1 MTTFPA
7 SPRLFRGALVTL
19 DKNSRVATA
28 IPFQYNPNTL
38 NRTLEAQV
46 IESQGGSGE
55 QPRYTGAPVETIKVE
70 IKLDAIDGL
79 EKGEDNAVKL
89 GINPQLAALEMLLY
103 PASQTVKL
111 NATLLKVGTIEII
124 SPAVPLT
131 LFIWG
136 IRRIVPV
143 RLTEYSVVEEYH
155 DPNLNPLT
163 ATVSL
168 GMRVLSYNDLATE
181 STGWNLFMSH
191 QVVKESL
198 ADIASANANKSTYSS
213 LL

>member
-1 MTTFPA
+1 MYPR
-7 SPRLFRGALVTL
+7 SPKLFRGAVVTL
-19 DKNSRVATA
+19 GANDQVAKA

-38 NRTLEAQV
+38 NRSLEAQV

-55 QPRYTGAPVETIKVE
+55 QPRFSGAPVETIKVE
-70 IKLDAIDGL
+70 IKLDARDGL
-79 EKGEDNAVKL
+79 EKGEENAVEL
-89 GINPQLAALEMLLY
+89 GIHPQLAALEILLY
-103 PASQTVKL
+103 PTSQSVKL

-124 SPAVPLT
+124 PPAVPMT

-136 IRRIVPV
+136 VRRILPV
-143 RLTEYSVVEEYH
+143 RITEYSVVEDYH
-155 DPNLNPLT
+155 DPDLNPIA

-168 GMRVLSYNDLATE
+168 GMRVLSYSDLVTE

-198 ADIASANANKSTYSS
+198 ADIADTNASKSTYNS

>member
-1 MTTFPA
+1 MTTFPG
-7 SPRLFRGALVTL
+7 SPSLFRGALVTL
-19 DKNSRVATA
+19 DKNSRVAAA
-28 IPFQYNPNTL
+28 IPFQYIPNTL
-38 NRTLEAQV
+38 NRTLEAQI
-46 IESQGGSGE
+46 IESQGGGGE

-79 EKGEDNAVKL
+79 EKGEPNAVKL

-103 PASQTVKL
+103 PSSQAVKL
-111 NATLLKVGTIEII
+111 NAALLKVGTIEIA
-124 SPAVPLT
+124 PPTVPMT

-143 RLTEYSVVEEYH
+143 RVTEYSVVEEYH

-168 GMRVLSYNDLATE
+168 GMQVLSYNDLATE

-198 ADIASANANKSTYSS
+198 SAIAGANANKSTYNS

>member
-1 MTTFPA
+1 MTTAPF

-19 DKNSRVATA
+19 DNNNKVATA

-38 NRTLEAQV
+38 NRSLEAQV
-46 IESQGGSGE
+46 IESQGGGGE
-55 QPRYTGAPVETIKVE
+55 QPRYSGAPVETIKVE

-79 EKGEDNAVKL
+79 EKNDENAVKL
-89 GINPQLAALEMLLY
+89 GIYPQLAALEMLLY
-103 PASQTVKL
+103 PTSRSVKL
-111 NATLLKVGTIEII
+111 NALLLKAGTIEII
-124 SPAVPLT
+124 PPTVPLT

-136 IRRIVPV
+136 VRRIVPV
-143 RLTEYSVVEEYH
+143 RITEYSAVEEYH

-168 GMRVLSYNDLATE
+168 GMRVLSYSDLATE

-191 QVVKESL
+191 QIVKESL
-198 ADIASANANKSTYSS
+198 AAIAAANANKSTYSS